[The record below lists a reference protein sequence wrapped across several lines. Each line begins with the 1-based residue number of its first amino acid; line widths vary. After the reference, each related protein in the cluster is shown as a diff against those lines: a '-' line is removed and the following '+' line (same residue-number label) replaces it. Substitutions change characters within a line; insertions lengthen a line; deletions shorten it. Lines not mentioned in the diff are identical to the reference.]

1 MNLNCHYIFLF
12 LVSLHMGRGQEQP
25 PTLQLPAKEIAHV
38 IYALGDS
45 GEGPVDQLENVLNG
59 LSKTLDKNPATILFL
74 GNSIRGK
81 NSKKANPSDTHL
93 HGQSLLDHLNLLGET
108 GAKVHFIPG
117 DREWGQGLQGIMSQ
131 QSTLREYTPIDDLY
145 LPKNGCSLEKVKIS
159 GQADLLLL
167 DSQWALMDW
176 NKVPN
181 LNADCAIK
189 TREEF
194 FEEVERQ
201 VIKSQGKSLLIAMHH
216 PVTSLGRHGNRRSF
230 GINPQKINNKYYLEF
245 RDRLMAIARQ
255 WENVI
260 FLSAHDNGLQF
271 LWEKGI
277 PSIISGSASKTSRL
291 RNANPDEFSNPSLG
305 FAKIVVYE
313 DGTIWVAFYTA
324 ENSYASPVFTHAVH
338 EVSNEKTA
346 VPEQVVPE
354 YVHAAIYK
362 KEDLERSGLYESIYG
377 RHYKEDYTTPIRMKA
392 VLLDTLYGGLRVV
405 RKGGGHQTN
414 NLRLEDAQGKKYIM
428 RSLEKSAI
436 RFLQY
441 FVYKTQYLN
450 PEYEETYL
458 LQILQDYW
466 TTANPYGLLTVGEL
480 SDALS
485 ILHANPKL
493 YYVPVQEALGVYN
506 KDFGNKPYFIE
517 EHLSDGHG
525 DVESLGYS
533 DEIVSTIELL
543 ESLRKRDRVV
553 IDKSLYIRTR
563 LFDNLIGD
571 WDRHADQWRWTQ
583 EKLPNGKVEYR
594 PVPRD
599 RDQTYSDHDG
609 FILRFLA
616 FLSPPLRF
624 MQRYG
629 PEYKHVRWFN
639 DAGDDVDLA
648 VLNHHDLED
657 WLREARYIKQHL
669 TKEVINEAF
678 RNFPEELDQERKASI
693 KKALLGRLSRIEENA
708 KNMYEFLS
716 KYVVVTGTDGEDV
729 IHIERHIDG
738 TTTITGNRIHKG
750 EQKPFWNRTY
760 NAGITRE
767 IWVYGLDAA
776 DSFKVRGSGN
786 GEIKIR
792 VIGGNGNDVY
802 EVENQKGIR
811 IYDHRTQPNTFLTE
825 TRKKLT
831 DHYDLNTYHYMRHPR
846 TLNYTLPILG
856 YDPDNGVI
864 LGAKFNSEIKS
875 LYRNPFSQKHSLE
888 GTLFTGPTGISLN
901 YEGEFAHIFNGVN
914 LGINARY
921 TSPNYIVN
929 FFGFGS
935 DTPNFDDDLDIEF
948 NQARLQN
955 LGFAPSLIFHGYQGS
970 MVKLSAS
977 YDYYKVER
985 SDDRFIASAN
995 VNPEVFEGQNFI
1007 GTTLTYSYDNF
1018 DSRVQPKQGI
1028 GFSLTGGYTFN
1039 LDENRNFGY
1048 LVPEL
1053 RVTSRVDE
1061 SGIMVLAT
1069 KIKGHLNFKEA
1080 YEFYQAASIGALD
1093 GLRGFR
1099 YQRFSGKQAYYQTT
1113 DLRISLGRLNNG
1125 LLPTSIAIYGGFD
1138 YGRVWQPGDT
1148 ANQWHTSQGGG
1159 FYINLAGFIVANLY
1173 YFDSSD
1179 GGRFAFGLSM
1189 PF

>member
-1 MNLNCHYIFLF
+1 MNRKYHHILLL
-12 LVSLHMGRGQEQP
+12 LVSLHMGWGQGQP
-25 PTLQLPAKEIAHV
+25 RTPQLPAKEIAHV
-38 IYALGDS
+38 IYTLGDS
-45 GEGPVDQLENVLNG
+45 GEGPVDQLEGVLKG
-59 LSKTLDKNPATILFL
+59 LSGEVDKNPGTILFI
-74 GNSIRGK
+74 GNSIQKK
-81 NSKKANPSDTHL
+81 NREFPNSSDVHL
-93 HGQSLLDHLNLLGET
+93 QPQSLLDQWKLLEGT

-117 DREWGQGLQGIMSQ
+117 NREWGQGLQGIMAQ
-131 QSTLREYTPIDDLY
+131 QASLQQYTHIDDIY
-145 LPKNGCSLEKVKIS
+145 LPKNGCPLEKVKIS
-159 GQADLLLL
+159 DQADLLIL

-181 LNADCAIK
+181 LNADCGIK

-201 VIKSQGKSLLIAMHH
+201 VVKSQGKSLLIAMHH
-216 PVTSLGRHGNRRSF
+216 PVASLGRHGNRRSF
-230 GINPQKINNKYYLEF
+230 GVHPQKINNKYYLEF

-271 LWEKGI
+271 LEDKGI
-277 PSIISGSASKTSRL
+277 PVIISGSASKTSRL
-291 RNANPDEFSNPSLG
+291 RKAGPEGFGTPSLG

-313 DGTIWVAFYTA
+313 DGAIWVAFYSA
-324 ENSYASPVFTHAVH
+324 DNGYASPVFTHAVQK
-338 EVSNEKTA
+338 VPNEKQS
-346 VPEQVVPE
+346 VPEQDVPE
-354 YVHAAIYK
+354 YVHVAIYK

-392 VLLDTLYGGLRVV
+392 VLLDTLNGGLRVV

-450 PEYEETYL
+450 PDYEETYL

-480 SDALS
+480 SDAIS
-485 ILHANPKL
+485 VLHANPKL

-506 KDFGNKPYFIE
+506 QDFGNKPYFIE
-517 EHLSDGHG
+517 EHLSDGHS

-533 DEIVSTIELL
+533 DEIVSTFELL
-543 ESLRKRDRVV
+543 ETLRNRDRVV

-571 WDRHADQWRWTQ
+571 WDRHADQWRWTK
-583 EKLPNGKVEYR
+583 EKQPNGKIYYR
-594 PVPRD
+594 PIPRD
-599 RDQTYSDHDG
+599 RDQVYSDHDG

-624 MQRYG
+624 MQRYS

-648 VLNHHDLED
+648 VLESHDLED
-657 WLREARYIKQHL
+657 WLREARYIKEHL
-669 TKEVINEAF
+669 TKEVIDEAF
-678 RNFPEELDQERKASI
+678 QNFPEEVDQKRKEVI

-716 KYVVVTGTDGEDV
+716 KYVVVTGTEGED
-729 IHIERHIDG
+729 IINIERHDDG
-738 TTTITGNRIHKG
+738 STTITGHRIQG
-750 EQKPFWNRTY
+750 EGQRPFWDRTY
-760 NAGITRE
+760 SAGVTRE
-767 IWVYGLDAA
+767 IWVYGLDGA
-776 DSFKVRGSGN
+776 DNFKVRGPGN
-786 GEIKIR
+786 GKIKIK

-802 EVENQKGIR
+802 EVANQKGIR
-811 IYDHRTQPNTFLTE
+811 IYDHRTQPNTFLTGMP
-825 TRKKLT
+825 KKLT

-875 LYRNPFSQKHSLE
+875 LYRSPFSQKHSLE
-888 GTLFTGPTGISLN
+888 GTVFTGPTGIALN
-901 YEGEFAHIFNGVN
+901 YEGEFAHVMDGVN

-955 LGFAPSLIFHGYQGS
+955 LGFTPSLIFHGYQGS

-995 VNPEVFEGQNFI
+995 VNPEVFEGQNFF
-1007 GTTLTYSYDNF
+1007 GTALTYSYDNF

-1039 LDENRNFGY
+1039 LDEDRSYGY
-1048 LVPEL
+1048 LVPEF

-1061 SGIMVLAT
+1061 GGVLVLAT
-1069 KIKGHLNFKEA
+1069 KIKGHLNFNDT

-1099 YQRFSGKQAYYQTT
+1099 YRRFSGKQAYYQTT

-1125 LLPTSIAIYGGFD
+1125 LLPTSIALYGGFD